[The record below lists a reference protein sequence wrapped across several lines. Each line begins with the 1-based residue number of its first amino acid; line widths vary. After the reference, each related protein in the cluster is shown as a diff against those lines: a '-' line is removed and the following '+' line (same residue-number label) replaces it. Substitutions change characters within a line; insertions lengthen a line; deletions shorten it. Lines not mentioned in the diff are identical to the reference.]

1 MALDGAFLRH
11 IKQELEGSLLGA
23 RVDKIHQPNREELVV
38 AFRTREAAYRV
49 LFSARANSARVHF
62 TTIPLE
68 NPKQPPM
75 LCMLLR
81 KKLLGAKLVAIR
93 QPELERLLH
102 FDFDAINELGD
113 HVTLTLTMEVMGR
126 YSNIIFTGED
136 GKIIDAL
143 KRVDGSMSS
152 QRLVLPGLSYRLPPP
167 QDKLCPLS
175 ATSQQVVGA
184 LQALP
189 RDMELSKGYLAVLQ
203 GVSPIVCREL
213 AHQVGRGRELTVK
226 TMDEEQYFRAGFF
239 YQQLKDTIQAVSG
252 KPFVAVS
259 PQGKPMDFSFVEIH
273 QYGTAAVVKEGESFS
288 QLLDEF
294 YRERD
299 KQERMRVREQDLL
312 RLLSTHSERLSRKIG
327 IQRGELEQCAGRE
340 GLRVAGDLISANMY
354 QMEKG
359 LEAVDLPNF
368 YEEGSPLLHIQLDPA
383 LTPSQNA
390 QKYYKEYRKAKT
402 AEEKLTEQIDLAG
415 KELEY
420 LESVLDALG
429 RAETER
435 DLSEIRAEL
444 QEQGYLRKLRSKKDK
459 PAGVSAPMEFTTSD
473 GFTVLVGRN
482 NRQNDKLTL
491 KTANNNDIWFH
502 TKNIPGSHTVLVTQG
517 RQPTETA
524 MEQAAQLAAL
534 HSRAKDSS
542 QVPVDYTQIRHVS
555 KPVSYTHLAHLPQ
568 RHFGPCPGNPRRAG
582 PGGPGAGRRHRRDS
596 HCGRQPGLRGVL
608 PRPGDEV
615 RLRGSAEG
623 LPAAAGLPAGV
634 CGPGDCHRR
643 RQAHPAGRER
653 RQRGGRHPGRWL
665 RL

>member
-1 MALDGAFLRH
+1 MEQFRPLRSDIDLLALGSYIA
-11 IKQELEGSLLGA
+11 ELLEAVSNENVAEPEILQLGLNA
-23 RVDKIHQPNREELVV
+23 LY
-38 AFRTREAAYRV
+38 A
-49 LFSARANSARVHF
+49 LAN
-62 TTIPLE
+62 
-68 NPKQPPM
+68 
-75 LCMLLR
+75 
-81 KKLLGAKLVAIR
+81 
-93 QPELERLLH
+93 
-102 FDFDAINELGD
+102 
-113 HVTLTLTMEVMGR
+113 
-126 YSNIIFTGED
+126 
-136 GKIIDAL
+136 
-143 KRVDGSMSS
+143 
-152 QRLVLPGLSYRLPPP
+152 
-167 QDKLCPLS
+167 KLCPPK
-175 ATSQQVVGA
+175 QV
-184 LQALP
+184 
-189 RDMELSKGYLAVLQ
+189 K
-203 GVSPIVCREL
+203 
-213 AHQVGRGRELTVK
+213 
-226 TMDEEQYFRAGFF
+226 
-239 YQQLKDTIQAVSG
+239 
-252 KPFVAVS
+252 
-259 PQGKPMDFSFVEIH
+259 
-273 QYGTAAVVKEGESFS
+273 AAFE
-288 QLLDEF
+288 
-294 YRERD
+294 
-299 KQERMRVREQDLL
+299 L
-312 RLLSTHSERLSRKIG
+312 RLMCLSGYRP
-327 IQRGELEQCAGRE
+327 ELEQCAGRE

-420 LESVLDALG
+420 LESVLDALA

-555 KPVSYTHLAHLPQ
+555 KPA
-568 RHFGPCPGNPRRAG
+568 GAKPGMVVYVQYKTVFVT
-582 PGGPGAGRRHRRDS
+582 PGEP
-596 HCGRQPGLRGVL
+596 
-608 PRPGDEV
+608 
-615 RLRGSAEG
+615 
-623 LPAAAGLPAGV
+623 PASG
-634 CGPGDCHRR
+634 
-643 RQAHPAGRER
+643 Q
-653 RQRGGRHPGRWL
+653 
-665 RL
+665 

>member
-11 IKQELEGSLLGA
+11 IKQELEGQLLGS
-23 RVDKIHQPNREELVV
+23 RVDKVYQPNREELLI
-38 AFRTREAAYRV
+38 AFRSREAACKV

-81 KKLLGAKLVAIR
+81 KKLLGAKVVAIR

-102 FDFDAINELGD
+102 FDFDSINELGD

-126 YSNIIFTGED
+126 YSNIILSDEE

-143 KRVDGSMSS
+143 KRVDAEMSS
-152 QRLVLPGLSYRLPPP
+152 QRLVLPGITYRLPPP
-167 QDKLCPLS
+167 QSKLCPLS
-175 ATSQQVVGA
+175 TVSQQVVEA
-184 LQALP
+184 LKALP

-213 AHQVGRGRELTVK
+213 AYRVGRGRELTVK
-226 TMDEEQYFRAGFF
+226 TMDEEQLFRAGFF
-239 YQQLKDTIQAVSG
+239 YQQMRDTVEEVSG
-252 KPFVAVS
+252 KPYMAVNL
-259 PQGKPMDFSFVEIH
+259 QGKPMDFSFLEIH
-273 QYGTAAVVKEGESFS
+273 QYGTAAVVKEAESFS
-288 QLLDEF
+288 QLLDDF

-312 RLLSTHSERLSRKIG
+312 KLLSTHSERLSRKIG
-327 IQRGELEQCAGRE
+327 VQRGELEQCADRD

-354 QMEKG
+354 QLEKG
-359 LEAVDLPNF
+359 AQSADLANF
-368 YEEGSPLLHIQLDPA
+368 YEEGTPLVHIKLDPA

-402 AEEKLTEQIDLAG
+402 AEEKLAEQISLAEQ
-415 KELEY
+415 ELEY
-420 LESVLDALG
+420 LETVLDALA

-444 QEQGYLRKLRSKKDK
+444 QEQGYLRKLRSKKEK
-459 PAGVSAPMEFTTSD
+459 PAAVSAPMKFTTSD

-502 TKNIPGSHTVLVTQG
+502 TKNIPGSHTVLVTEG
-517 RQPTETA
+517 KSPTETA
-524 MEQAAQLAAL
+524 MTEAAQLAAL
-534 HSRAKDSS
+534 HSRAKDSA
-542 QVPVDYTQIRHVS
+542 QVPVDYTQIRNVS
-555 KPVSYTHLAHLPQ
+555 KPVGAK
-568 RHFGPCPGNPRRAG
+568 PGMVIYVNYKTIYVTPSQEI
-582 PGGPGAGRRHRRDS
+582 P
-596 HCGRQPGLRGVL
+596 L
-608 PRPGDEV
+608 
-615 RLRGSAEG
+615 EG
-623 LPAAAGLPAGV
+623 
-634 CGPGDCHRR
+634 
-643 RQAHPAGRER
+643 
-653 RQRGGRHPGRWL
+653 
-665 RL
+665 

>member
-11 IKQELEGSLLGA
+11 IKQELEGQLLGS
-23 RVDKIHQPNREELVV
+23 RVDKVYQPNREELLI
-38 AFRTREAAYRV
+38 AFRSREAACKV

-81 KKLLGAKLVAIR
+81 KKLLGAKVVAIR

-102 FDFDAINELGD
+102 FDFDSINELGD

-126 YSNIIFTGED
+126 YSNIILSDEE

-143 KRVDGSMSS
+143 KRVDAEMSS
-152 QRLVLPGLSYRLPPP
+152 QRLVLPGLTYRLPPP
-167 QDKLCPLS
+167 QSKLCPLS
-175 ATSQQVVGA
+175 TVSQQVVEA
-184 LQALP
+184 LKALP

-213 AHQVGRGRELTVK
+213 AYRVGRGRELTVK
-226 TMDEEQYFRAGFF
+226 TMDEEQLFRAGFF
-239 YQQLKDTIQAVSG
+239 YQQMRDAVEEVSG
-252 KPFVAVS
+252 KPYMAVNL
-259 PQGKPMDFSFVEIH
+259 QGKPMDFSFLEIH
-273 QYGTAAVVKEGESFS
+273 QYGTAAVVKEAESFS
-288 QLLDEF
+288 QLLDDF

-312 RLLSTHSERLSRKIG
+312 KLLSTHSERLSRKIG
-327 IQRGELEQCAGRE
+327 VQRGELEQCADRD

-354 QMEKG
+354 QLEKG
-359 LEAVDLPNF
+359 AQSADLANF
-368 YEEGSPLLHIQLDPA
+368 YEEDAPLVHIKLDPA

-402 AEEKLTEQIDLAG
+402 AEEKLTEQISLAEQ
-415 KELEY
+415 ELEY
-420 LESVLDALG
+420 LETVLDALA

-444 QEQGYLRKLRSKKDK
+444 QEQGYLRKLRSKKEK
-459 PAGVSAPMEFTTSD
+459 PAAVSAPMKFTTSD

-502 TKNIPGSHTVLVTQG
+502 TKNIPGSHTVLVTEG
-517 RQPTETA
+517 KSPTETA
-524 MEQAAQLAAL
+524 MTEAAQLAAL
-534 HSRAKDSS
+534 HSRAKDSA
-542 QVPVDYTQIRHVS
+542 QVPVDYTQIRNVS
-555 KPVSYTHLAHLPQ
+555 KPVGAK
-568 RHFGPCPGNPRRAG
+568 PGMVIYVNYKTIYVTPSQEI
-582 PGGPGAGRRHRRDS
+582 P
-596 HCGRQPGLRGVL
+596 L
-608 PRPGDEV
+608 
-615 RLRGSAEG
+615 EG
-623 LPAAAGLPAGV
+623 
-634 CGPGDCHRR
+634 
-643 RQAHPAGRER
+643 
-653 RQRGGRHPGRWL
+653 
-665 RL
+665 

>member
-11 IKQELEGSLLGA
+11 IKQELEGQLLGS
-23 RVDKIHQPNREELVV
+23 RVDKVYQPNREELLI
-38 AFRTREAAYRV
+38 AFRSREAACKV

-81 KKLLGAKLVAIR
+81 KKLLGAKVVAIR

-102 FDFDAINELGD
+102 FDFDSINELGD

-126 YSNIIFTGED
+126 YSNIILSDEE

-143 KRVDGSMSS
+143 KRVDAEMSS
-152 QRLVLPGLSYRLPPP
+152 QRLVLPGLTYRLPPP
-167 QDKLCPLS
+167 QSKLCPLS
-175 ATSQQVVGA
+175 TVSQQVVEA
-184 LQALP
+184 LKALP

-213 AHQVGRGRELTVK
+213 AYRVGRGRELTVK
-226 TMDEEQYFRAGFF
+226 TMDEEQLFRAGFF
-239 YQQLKDTIQAVSG
+239 YQQMRDTVEEVSG
-252 KPFVAVS
+252 KPYMAVNL
-259 PQGKPMDFSFVEIH
+259 QGKPMDFSFLEIH
-273 QYGTAAVVKEGESFS
+273 QYGTAAVVKEAESFS
-288 QLLDEF
+288 QLLDDF

-312 RLLSTHSERLSRKIG
+312 KLLSTHSERLSRKIG
-327 IQRGELEQCAGRE
+327 VQRGELEQCADRD

-354 QMEKG
+354 QLEKG
-359 LEAVDLPNF
+359 AQSADLANF
-368 YEEGSPLLHIQLDPA
+368 YEEDAPLVHIKLDPA

-402 AEEKLTEQIDLAG
+402 AEEKLTEQISLAEQ
-415 KELEY
+415 ELEY
-420 LESVLDALG
+420 LETVLDALA

-444 QEQGYLRKLRSKKDK
+444 QEQGYLRKLRSKKEK
-459 PAGVSAPMEFTTSD
+459 PAAVSAPMKFTTSD

-502 TKNIPGSHTVLVTQG
+502 TKNIPGSHTVLVTEG
-517 RQPTETA
+517 KSPTETA
-524 MEQAAQLAAL
+524 MTEAAQLAAL
-534 HSRAKDSS
+534 HSRAKDSA
-542 QVPVDYTQIRHVS
+542 QVPVDYTQIRNVS
-555 KPVSYTHLAHLPQ
+555 KPVGAKPGMVIYVNYKTIYVTPSQEIPQ
-568 RHFGPCPGNPRRAG
+568 
-582 PGGPGAGRRHRRDS
+582 
-596 HCGRQPGLRGVL
+596 
-608 PRPGDEV
+608 
-615 RLRGSAEG
+615 EG
-623 LPAAAGLPAGV
+623 
-634 CGPGDCHRR
+634 
-643 RQAHPAGRER
+643 
-653 RQRGGRHPGRWL
+653 
-665 RL
+665 

>member
-1 MALDGAFLRH
+1 MALDAATL
-11 IKQELEGSLLGA
+11 ELTA
-23 RVDKIHQPNREELVV
+23 RELKTVLADAKIAKLFEPTRDELVITL
-38 AFRTREAAYRV
+38 RTRTDTYA
-49 LFSARANSARVHF
+49 LLLSARSGSARVCLTEETF
-62 TTIPLE
+62 E
-68 NPKQPPM
+68 NPETPPSF
-75 LCMLLR
+75 CMLMR
-81 KKLLGAKLVAIR
+81 KHLTGGKLLDVHMEPGDRIVY
-93 QPELERLLH
+93 
-102 FDFDAINELGD
+102 FDFQCTNEMGD
-113 HVTLTLTMEVMGR
+113 LVRNTLCAELMGR
-126 YSNIIFTGED
+126 YSNLVLVQN

-143 KRVDGSMSS
+143 KRVDAEMSS
-152 QRLVLPGLSYRLPPP
+152 QRLVLPGLSYQLPPP

-273 QYGTAAVVKEGESFS
+273 QYGTAAVVKQGESFS

-420 LESVLDALG
+420 LESVLDALA

-524 MEQAAQLAAL
+524 MVQAAQLAAL

-555 KPVSYTHLAHLPQ
+555 KPA
-568 RHFGPCPGNPRRAG
+568 GAKPGMVIYVQYKTVFVT
-582 PGGPGAGRRHRRDS
+582 PGEP
-596 HCGRQPGLRGVL
+596 
-608 PRPGDEV
+608 
-615 RLRGSAEG
+615 
-623 LPAAAGLPAGV
+623 PASG
-634 CGPGDCHRR
+634 
-643 RQAHPAGRER
+643 Q
-653 RQRGGRHPGRWL
+653 
-665 RL
+665 